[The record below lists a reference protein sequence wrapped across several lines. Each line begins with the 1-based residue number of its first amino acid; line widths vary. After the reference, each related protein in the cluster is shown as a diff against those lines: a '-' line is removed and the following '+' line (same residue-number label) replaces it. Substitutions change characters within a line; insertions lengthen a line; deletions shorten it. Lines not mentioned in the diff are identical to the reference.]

1 MSLKTKL
8 SLAFGLFFGAVLLLA
23 FLGAGSIFRQ
33 NDATKIILEDN
44 YESLDYAQEMLR
56 SLDRHD
62 WSVFSQNLEKQQR
75 NVTEPG
81 EQEVTDALAAGF
93 FALQN
98 AAADSPQAQRAD
110 STVRDCLHRIW
121 DINQG
126 AILQKTDRARQV
138 GEQAFQIIG
147 MLSTALVL
155 LAFTFLLNLPSYISR
170 PITALRD
177 GIRQI
182 VQRNYTARVEVR
194 SHDELGELAGAFNDM
209 AQKLDFW
216 EHSNWAQVLFEKSR
230 IEAII
235 QQMQDAILGLDERQQ
250 VLFLNSVM
258 EKLLGLTAK
267 DVVGKNALEVA
278 LHNDL
283 LRHLLRP
290 AESVKSTDLKIYFE
304 GSECFFDQEKTDV
317 QSGDR
322 VIGQVILLKNVTAF
336 RASDS
341 AKNNFI
347 AAIVHELKTPIAS
360 IQTALRL
367 LYDGQTGT
375 LNDAQQEALAQI
387 RDDTERLLSVTGKLQ
402 GRTG

>member
-1 MSLKTKL
+1 MTLKTKL
-8 SLAFGLFFGAVLLLA
+8 YLAFGLFFGAVLLLA
-23 FLGAGSIFRQ
+23 FLGGVGIFRQ

-62 WSVFSQNLEKQQR
+62 LTVFSQNLEKQQR

-93 FALQN
+93 AALQN
-98 AAADSPQAQRAD
+98 AVADSPQTQHAD
-110 STVRDCLHRIW
+110 SMVREQLHRIW

-126 AILQKTDRARQV
+126 AILQKTERARQV
-138 GEQAFQIIG
+138 GERAFQIIG

-155 LAFTFLLNLPSYISR
+155 LAFTFLLNLPGYISR

-182 VQRNYTARVEVR
+182 VQRDYTARVEVR

-209 AQKLDFW
+209 AEKLDFW

-230 IEAII
+230 IETII
-235 QQMQDAILGLDERQQ
+235 QQMQDAIIGLDERQQ
-250 VLFLNSVM
+250 VLFLNPVM
-258 EKLLGLTAK
+258 ERLLGLGAK

-290 AESVKSTDLKIYFE
+290 TAEEKGDLKIYFE
-304 GSECFFDQEKTDV
+304 ERECFFDLEKTDV
-317 QSGDR
+317 RSGDR

-347 AAIVHELKTPIAS
+347 AAIAHELKTPIAS

-367 LYDGQTGT
+367 LDDGP
-375 LNDAQQEALAQI
+375 LNEAQQKALAQI
-387 RDDTERLLSVTGKLQ
+387 WEDSERLLSITSELQ
-402 GRTG
+402 GRA

>member
-1 MSLKTKL
+1 MSLKAKL
-8 SLAFGLFFGAVLLLA
+8 YLAFGLFFGAVLLLA
-23 FLGAGSIFRQ
+23 FLGAGGIFRQ

-56 SLDRHD
+56 SLDRRD
-62 WSVFSQNLEKQQR
+62 WAVFSQNLDSQQR

-81 EQEVTDALAAGF
+81 EQEATDALAAGF
-93 FALQN
+93 AALQN

-110 STVRDCLHRIW
+110 STIRDQLHRIW

-138 GEQAFQIIG
+138 GERAFQIIG

-182 VQRNYTARVEVR
+182 VQRDYTARVEVR

-209 AQKLDFW
+209 AEKLDFW
-216 EHSNWAQVLFEKSR
+216 EHSKWAQVLFEKSR
-230 IEAII
+230 IETII
-235 QQMQDAILGLDERQQ
+235 QQMQDAIIGLDERQQ
-250 VLFLNSVM
+250 VLFLNSAM
-258 EKLLGLTAK
+258 ERLLGLEAK
-267 DVVGKNALEVA
+267 DVVGKNALEIA

-283 LRHLLRP
+283 LRHLLGP
-290 AESVKSTDLKIYFE
+290 TDNPKGDLKIYFE
-304 GSECFFDQEKTDV
+304 ERECFFDTEKIDV
-317 QSGDR
+317 RSGDK

-347 AAIVHELKTPIAS
+347 AAIAHELKTPLAA
-360 IQTALRL
+360 IQTALHL
-367 LYDGQTGT
+367 LENEPLQE
-375 LNDAQQEALAQI
+375 AQQKAVAQI
-387 RDDTERLLSVTGKLQ
+387 RENSERLLSIAGELQ